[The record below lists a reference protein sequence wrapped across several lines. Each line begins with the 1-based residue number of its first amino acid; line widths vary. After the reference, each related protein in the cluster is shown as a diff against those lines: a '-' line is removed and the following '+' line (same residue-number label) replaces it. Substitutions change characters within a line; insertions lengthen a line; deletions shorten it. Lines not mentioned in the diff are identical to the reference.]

1 MTAQLQQ
8 AIRILQLSASEL
20 AEEIERGFLENP
32 LLEMEEGDGAS
43 VQDTPV
49 HDEEHT
55 RIEDAFAVAYDAD
68 DPYEAEAR
76 QEGVHMDFAAPVAFS
91 LEEEL
96 LREVD
101 VRFANLS
108 EKAIAVFLV
117 GSLDE
122 RGYLVVPLAEAACAT
137 GTDEAS
143 VERILRVL
151 QSFDPAGIG
160 ARDLAECMR
169 LQAERTGLYHGL
181 LRSVIEHH
189 LRAVAEGHYREIA
202 RAEGASLAE
211 VQMTVDILRSFSPKP
226 GSAYGGEPPAYIR
239 PDVRVVRVDGRMEVT
254 ALQAQVL
261 VVAPIPR
268 LAEEVRRVIA
278 EQFRGQ
284 EERFTVVEADLRE
297 AEALVARG
305 GAEGYEVV
313 VSRGGTAELMERLLD
328 IPVVHIQVSLT
339 DILRAVRTVETTGA
353 VRHVGVSGFP
363 NMIYGCTELS
373 DLLPIEVTPIEIHSA
388 EEAEEKLRAR
398 ASAGGDVIVGDAVSV
413 RIARSCG
420 MCATAIDSGLQAI
433 HQALAAASLIA
444 FARGQ
449 DELKTNLLRGVVDKS
464 QDGIVAV
471 NAAGEITLFNP
482 EAERIFQRARY
493 EVMGRRPTALCADI
507 ARSQRTDE
515 ERIVHLHQKQYLV
528 KRTPVTVRG
537 AAYGS
542 IYRVQS
548 ISEVQ
553 RIERTIRK
561 KLADRGLVAKWHM
574 EDIEGVSAS
583 CQTMKHKAEKYARTD
598 STVLITGESG
608 TGKEMLAQGIHN
620 RSRRKARPFFAVNC
634 AALPENLLE
643 SELFGYVEGAFTG
656 ARKGGR
662 QGLFELAHGGTIF
675 LDEIGEM
682 PALLQTRLLRV
693 LQEREVMPFGG
704 ESIVPIDV
712 RVIAATNQNLA
723 RMVEAGT
730 FRSDLYY
737 HLNILRIHM
746 PALAER
752 RADIPLLARSL
763 MRRLA
768 HLNGEITGIS
778 DEAVELLRIRPW
790 PGNIRQLQN
799 MMERLMLLADGAE
812 ITVVDVRRAEE
823 DDREEPS
830 GTQPHT
836 EEEGDGLH
844 RILVEEH
851 YNLSRAAKR
860 LGIHRTTLWRRMKN
874 MK

>member
-1 MTAQLQQ
+1 M
-8 AIRILQLSASEL
+8 
-20 AEEIERGFLENP
+20 
-32 LLEMEEGDGAS
+32 
-43 VQDTPV
+43 
-49 HDEEHT
+49 
-55 RIEDAFAVAYDAD
+55 
-68 DPYEAEAR
+68 
-76 QEGVHMDFAAPVAFS
+76 
-91 LEEEL
+91 
-96 LREVD
+96 
-101 VRFANLS
+101 
-108 EKAIAVFLV
+108 
-117 GSLDE
+117 
-122 RGYLVVPLAEAACAT
+122 
-137 GTDEAS
+137 
-143 VERILRVL
+143 
-151 QSFDPAGIG
+151 
-160 ARDLAECMR
+160 
-169 LQAERTGLYHGL
+169 
-181 LRSVIEHH
+181 
-189 LRAVAEGHYREIA
+189 
-202 RAEGASLAE
+202 
-211 VQMTVDILRSFSPKP
+211 
-226 GSAYGGEPPAYIR
+226 
-239 PDVRVVRVDGRMEVT
+239 
-254 ALQAQVL
+254 QAQVL
-261 VVAPIPR
+261 VVAPTPR
-268 LAEEVRRVIA
+268 LAEDVRRVIA

-313 VSRGGTAELMERLLD
+313 VSRGGTAELLERLLD

-339 DILRAVRTVETTGA
+339 DILRAVRTVEATGT
-353 VRHVGVSGFP
+353 VRHIGVSGFP

-388 EEAEEKLRAR
+388 EEAEEKLRTG
-398 ASAGGDVIVGDAVSV
+398 ASAGVDVIVGDAVSV

-433 HQALAAASLIA
+433 HQALGAASLIA

-493 EVMGRRPTALCADI
+493 EVMGRRLTALCADI
-507 ARSQRTDE
+507 ARPQRTDE

-620 RSRRKARPFFAVNC
+620 RSRRKARPFLAVNC

-693 LQEREVMPFGG
+693 LQEREVMRVGDDK
-704 ESIVPIDV
+704 IVALDI
-712 RVIAATNQNLA
+712 RMICATNKDLGALVAENK
-723 RMVEAGT
+723 
-730 FRSDLYY
+730 FREDLYY
-737 HLNILRIHM
+737 RVNVLKVQLPPLR
-746 PALAER
+746 ER
-752 RADIPLLARSL
+752 REDILPLLRHYFAHYAPQENFDRFIGRSV
-763 MRRLA
+763 RERLLA
-768 HLNGEITGIS
+768 YT
-778 DEAVELLRIRPW
+778 W
-790 PGNIRQLQN
+790 PGNIRELRNIAEVFACLGDAAPDTAQLDELLGARRMGSQRDRLEIPLGLSLKEVEQALI
-799 MMERLMLLADGAE
+799 ERMLE
-812 ITVVDVRRAEE
+812 IYTPDE
-823 DDREEPS
+823 
-830 GTQPHT
+830 TC
-836 EEEGDGLH
+836 
-844 RILVEEH
+844 
-851 YNLSRAAKR
+851 AK
-860 LGIHRTTLWRRMKN
+860 LGISRVTLWRRLRREV
-874 MK
+874 

>member
-1 MTAQLQQ
+1 M
-8 AIRILQLSASEL
+8 
-20 AEEIERGFLENP
+20 
-32 LLEMEEGDGAS
+32 
-43 VQDTPV
+43 
-49 HDEEHT
+49 
-55 RIEDAFAVAYDAD
+55 
-68 DPYEAEAR
+68 
-76 QEGVHMDFAAPVAFS
+76 
-91 LEEEL
+91 
-96 LREVD
+96 
-101 VRFANLS
+101 AN
-108 EKAIAVFLV
+108 
-117 GSLDE
+117 
-122 RGYLVVPLAEAACAT
+122 
-137 GTDEAS
+137 
-143 VERILRVL
+143 
-151 QSFDPAGIG
+151 
-160 ARDLAECMR
+160 
-169 LQAERTGLYHGL
+169 
-181 LRSVIEHH
+181 
-189 LRAVAEGHYREIA
+189 
-202 RAEGASLAE
+202 
-211 VQMTVDILRSFSPKP
+211 
-226 GSAYGGEPPAYIR
+226 
-239 PDVRVVRVDGRMEVT
+239 
-254 ALQAQVL
+254 LQAQVL

-305 GAEGYEVV
+305 GTEGYEVV
-313 VSRGGTAELMERLLD
+313 VSRGGTAELLERLLD

-339 DILRAVRTVETTGA
+339 DILRAVRMVEMTGT

-388 EEAEEKLRAR
+388 EEAEEKLRAE
-398 ASAGGDVIVGDAVSV
+398 ASAGVDMIVGDAVSV

-433 HQALAAASLIA
+433 HQALGAASLIA

-482 EAERIFQRARY
+482 EAERIFQRVRY
-493 EVMGRRPTALCADI
+493 EVMGRRLTALCADI
-507 ARSQRTDE
+507 ARLQRTDE

-528 KRTPVTVRG
+528 KCTSVTVRG

-598 STVLITGESG
+598 STVLITGASG

-620 RSRRKARPFFAVNC
+620 RSRRKARPFLAVNC

-693 LQEREVMPFGG
+693 LQEREVMPLGG

-712 RVIAATNQNLA
+712 RVVAATNQNLA
-723 RMVEAGT
+723 HMVEAGT

-737 HLNILRIHM
+737 RLNILRIHM
-746 PALAER
+746 PSLAER
-752 RADIPLLARSL
+752 RADIPLLALSL
-763 MRRLA
+763 MRRLTY
-768 HLNGEITGIS
+768 LNGEITGIS
-778 DEAVELLRIRPW
+778 DEAVELLCIRPW

-799 MMERLMLLADGAE
+799 MMERLMLLADGTE
-812 ITVVDVRRAEE
+812 ITAADVRRAEE
-823 DDREEPS
+823 DDREELS

-836 EEEGDGLH
+836 EEEGDVLH
-844 RILVEEH
+844 RILAEEH